1 MTGNLALFQKNNTK
15 VSEGVDRFLKDMK
28 NGSASGRLIFALD
41 VTASR
46 KPTWD
51 LASSLQ
57 AQMFQ
62 EVASIG
68 GLSLQLVYYRG
79 FGECKASEWITN
91 SALLLRKMSA
101 IDCLGG
107 TTQIGR
113 VLAHAKA
120 ETAKQKVA
128 AMVFV
133 GDAVEE
139 DPDTLIAK
147 ARELE
152 LPTFMF
158 QEGVDPL
165 AHSTFQGIAGAT
177 GGAYAHFDASSAKRL
192 AELLKAVALFAT
204 GGLAA
209 LEHKK
214 DAATTLLLGQ
224 LKGGV

>member
-1 MTGNLALFQKNNTK
+1 MAENLAFFQKSDAK
-15 VSEGVDRFLKDMK
+15 VREDVDRFLKDLK
-28 NGSASGRLIFALD
+28 KGSASGRLIFALD
-41 VTASR
+41 ATASR
-46 KPTWD
+46 KSTWD
-51 LASSLQ
+51 LASNLQ

-62 EVASIG
+62 ELASIG

-79 FGECKASEWITN
+79 FNECKASEWITN
-91 SALLLRKMSA
+91 SALLVRKMSA

-120 ETAKQKVA
+120 ETTKQKVA

-139 DPDTLIAK
+139 SSDTLIAK
-147 ARELE
+147 AHELA

-158 QEGVDPL
+158 QEGDDQL
-165 AHSTFQGIAGAT
+165 ARSTFQSIAGAT
-177 GGAYAHFDASSAKRL
+177 GGAYARFDANSAKRL
-192 AELLKAVALFAT
+192 GELLKAVALFAT
-204 GGLAA
+204 GGIAA

-214 DAATTLLLGQ
+214 DAVSTLLLGQ
-224 LKGGV
+224 LRGRA

>member
-1 MTGNLALFQKNNTK
+1 MAENLALFQKNDTK
-15 VSEGVDRFLKDMK
+15 VSEEVDKFLKGIK
-28 NGSASGRLIFALD
+28 KGCASGRLIFALD
-41 VTASR
+41 ATASR
-46 KPTWD
+46 KLTWD

-79 FGECKASEWITN
+79 FNECRASEWITN
-91 SALLLRKMSA
+91 SALLVRKMSA

-107 TTQIGR
+107 TTQVGR

-120 ETAKQKVA
+120 ETLKQKVA

-139 DPDTLIAK
+139 SPDGLIAK
-147 ARELE
+147 ARELD

-158 QEGVDPL
+158 QEGDDPL
-165 AHSTFQGIAGAT
+165 ARSTFQSIAGAT
-177 GGAYAHFDASSAKRL
+177 GGAYARFDASSAKRL
-192 AELLKAVALFAT
+192 AELLKAAALFAT

-214 DAATTLLLGQ
+214 DATSKLLIAQLRGQ
-224 LKGGV
+224 P